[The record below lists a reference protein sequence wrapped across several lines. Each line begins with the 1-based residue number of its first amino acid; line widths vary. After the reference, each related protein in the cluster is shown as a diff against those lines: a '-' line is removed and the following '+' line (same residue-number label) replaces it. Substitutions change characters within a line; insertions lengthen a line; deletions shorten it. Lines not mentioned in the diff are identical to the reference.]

1 MPTRI
6 KLPQR
11 AAGLTRGWVELSGT
25 ITIGA
30 AGAVSSSDG
39 DAITVV
45 KTGSEVGRYTLT
57 LDRTYLKVRA
67 QGAPGIV
74 GPADTAFGN
83 TDANAAQWRGIA
95 ASAVS
100 TVQIQLFLASSGA
113 DTETTSGN
121 VIHWSLLAK
130 EQ

>member
-1 MPTRI
+1 MPT
-6 KLPQR
+6 KLKIPLR
-11 AAGLTRGWVELSGT
+11 AAGLTRGWVHLAGT

-39 DAITVV
+39 DATAAAV
-45 KTGSEVGRYTLT
+45 GSETGRYRLT
-57 LDRTYLKVRA
+57 FDRTYLKVRA
-67 QGAPGIV
+67 MGAPGIV

-83 TDANAAQWRGIA
+83 TDANMCQWRNLA

-100 TVQIQLFLASSGA
+100 TADIQCILASSGA
-113 DTETTSGN
+113 DTATTSGN
-121 VIHWSLLAK
+121 VIHWSVLAK